1 MDYKIID
8 NALPQE
14 KFDKI
19 KNNILNPQFP
29 WNLATVITNYEE
41 ILPVYASFYFTHVFW
56 DGFKIEPQSQI
67 FAPLFNLM
75 DCQALKRIKAN
86 CYPSTPEK
94 IIHDNHY
101 DYPFPHKG
109 AIFYLNTN
117 NGLTI
122 LEDKI
127 EVESIENRLLL
138 FDPSKMHTSTTCTD
152 TKCRINVNFNYF

>member
-14 KFDKI
+14 EFENI
-19 KNNILNPQFP
+19 RNNILNPHFS
-29 WNLATVITNYEE
+29 WNLTTMVTNEE
-41 ILPVYASFYFTHVFW
+41 EVLPTHASFYFTHMFW
-56 DGFKIEPQSQI
+56 SGFNTEPQSQM
-67 FAPLFNLM
+67 FAPLLNLM
-75 DCQALKRIKAN
+75 ECNAIMRIKGN
-86 CYPSTPEK
+86 CYPSTPE
-94 IIHDNHY
+94 IITHDKHV

-122 LEDKI
+122 LEDKV
-127 EVESIENRLLL
+127 EVKSIENRLLL
-138 FDPSKMHTSTTCTD
+138 FDPSKPHTSTTCTN